1 MNKSMVDFPAAVLA
15 WYDTHGRKHLPWQ
28 QDTTPYRVWVSEIML
43 QQTQVSTVIPYY
55 TTFMQ
60 RFPDVQALAA
70 APVDDVLH
78 LWTGL
83 GYYARARNLHKAA
96 QALVADHG
104 GEFPATVEE
113 VAMLPG
119 IGRSTAGAI
128 LSLSRQQ
135 HAVILDGNVKRVL
148 SRFHAVAETGAAQEK
163 ILWPLAASHTPE
175 KRVHHFNQAMMD
187 LGATVCTRTRPACS
201 SCPLQKACAGVAEGN
216 PLAYPGKKASKVL
229 PEKSVSLL
237 VFLNAQGEVLL
248 EQRPSPGIWGG
259 LWSFPET
266 AAAEVAVLKR
276 VLKTEWGIARPQPEC
291 LAVRDHVFSHYR
303 LHMQPVLLRHEPFQ
317 VSERPQQWCKLQSL
331 PALGLPAPIKQ
342 MLGELAARER
352 GES

>member
-1 MNKSMVDFPAAVLA
+1 MKEQKFDFAAAVLA
-15 WYDTHGRKHLPWQ
+15 WFDEHGRKHLPWQ
-28 QDTTPYRVWVSEIML
+28 QNTTPYRVWISEIML

-55 TTFMQ
+55 ETFMQ
-60 RFPDVQALAA
+60 RFPDVQALAS

-96 QALVADHG
+96 QVLVAAHA
-104 GEFPATVEE
+104 GEFPATVEA
-113 VAMLPG
+113 VAELPG

-148 SRFHAVAETGAAQEK
+148 SRFHAVAATGAAQEK
-163 ILWPLAASHTPE
+163 TLWPLAEAHTPI

-187 LGATVCTRTRPACS
+187 LGATVCTRTKPACLL
-201 SCPLQKACAGVAEGN
+201 CPLQAACAGLAEGN
-216 PLAYPGKKASKVL
+216 PLVYPGKKASKTL
-229 PEKSVSLL
+229 PEKFVSLL
-237 VFLNAQGEVLL
+237 VFLNDRGEVLL
-248 EQRPSPGIWGG
+248 EQRPAPGIWGG
-259 LWSFPET
+259 LWSFPESVAED
-266 AAAEVAVLKR
+266 AATLKQVLKAD
-276 VLKTEWGIARPQPEC
+276 WHMSRPKVEC

-303 LHMQPVLLRHEPFQ
+303 LQMQPVLVHHAPLQ
-317 VSERPQQWCKLQSL
+317 VGERAQQWCKLESL
-331 PALGLPAPIKQ
+331 PALGLPAPIKK
-342 MLGELAARER
+342 LLSELAVRAR

>member
-1 MNKSMVDFPAAVLA
+1 MKKKTFDFAAAVLA
-15 WYDTHGRKHLPWQ
+15 WFDAHGRKHLPWQ
-28 QDTTPYRVWVSEIML
+28 QNTTPYRVWVSEIML

-55 TTFMQ
+55 ETFMQ

-83 GYYARARNLHKAA
+83 GYYARARNLLRAA
-96 QALVADHG
+96 QVLVADHG
-104 GEFPATVEE
+104 GEFPDTVDAIAE
-113 VAMLPG
+113 LPG

-135 HAVILDGNVKRVL
+135 RAVILDGNVKRVL
-148 SRFHAVAETGAAQEK
+148 SRFHAVPETGPAQEK
-163 ILWPLAASHTPE
+163 ILWPLADQHTPT

-187 LGATVCTRTRPACS
+187 LGATLCTRSKPACLL
-201 SCPLQKACAGVAEGN
+201 CPLQSACAGLAEGN
-216 PLAYPGKKASKVL
+216 PLAYPGKKASKTL

-237 VFLNAQGEVLL
+237 VFLNARGEVLL

-259 LWSFPET
+259 LWSFPES
-266 AAAEVAVLKR
+266 AAHDATTLKQVLKAD
-276 VLKTEWGIARPQPEC
+276 WGIARPKVEC
-291 LAVRDHVFSHYR
+291 LDVRDHVFSHYR
-303 LHMQPVLLRHEPFQ
+303 LHMQPVLVRHEPRQ
-317 VSERPQQWCKLQSL
+317 VNERPRQWCKLQSL